1 LTYSGSTP
9 LIGENDLASTVGGD
23 VEEKFAVNKIER
35 EHEAFVASTID
46 KSAKANNASNNS
58 LDIMSVGIKNSFDGT
73 WSTDATWSEMLSKNI
88 TAHEALKGT
97 FEVEKSFKFLGKS
110 DS

>member
-1 LTYSGSTP
+1 
-9 LIGENDLASTVGGD
+9 
-23 VEEKFAVNKIER
+23 
-35 EHEAFVASTID
+35 
-46 KSAKANNASNNS
+46 
-58 LDIMSVGIKNSFDGT
+58 MSVGIKNSFDGT